1 MTTEDSAVTKG
12 LLRVTLVALCAGAV
26 TGVAGALFRLAL
38 TWADKTRL
46 AVLDYS
52 HQYPYLG
59 WLLPVIAA
67 AVCVA
72 IARFLVRLE
81 PLASGSG
88 VQHVEAVMRG
98 EAEPAPRGV
107 VPVKFVGGVLAIGA
121 GMVLGREGPTVQ
133 MGSVIGSSLGRW
145 LRLCEEDI
153 PILTGGHRRRRPGGS
168 I

>member
-1 MTTEDSAVTKG
+1 M
-12 LLRVTLVALCAGAV
+12 
-26 TGVAGALFRLAL
+26 TGVAGALFRLTL

-46 AVLDYS
+46 EVLNYS

-59 WLLPVIAA
+59 WLIPVIAA

-98 EAEPAPRGV
+98 EAQPAPRGV

-133 MGSVIGSSLGRW
+133 MGSVIGSSFGRW
-145 LRLCEEDI
+145 LRLHDKTSRPC
-153 PILTGGHRRRRPGGS
+153 RRPRRARAWR
-168 I
+168 